1 MNTVRKQH
9 NFKELNI
16 WKRVRAF
23 VTFVYEMT
31 RPFPKEELFCLTQQ
45 MRRCAV
51 SVSSNIAEGCGRG
64 TDPQLVHFLDVAYG
78 SACELET
85 QLYLAFDL
93 KYISEQALSDALK
106 EINEIQKMISG
117 FRSTLI

>member
-9 NFKELNI
+9 NFKELNV
-16 WKRVRAF
+16 WKRARAF
-23 VTFVYEMT
+23 VAFVYEMT

-45 MRRCAV
+45 MWRCAV
-51 SVSSNIAEGCGRG
+51 SVPSNIAEGCGRG

-106 EINEIQKMISG
+106 EINEIQKMRSG